1 MSEVKFDRSR
11 TAWISR
17 GFETLAA
24 GKADDPRSF
33 DVLIVGSGY
42 GGAIA
47 AELPR
52 HIRFGRKN
60 EGRWILRTQ
69 SGRHPETI
77 DDLAR

>member
-17 GFETLAA
+17 GFEALAA
-24 GKADDPRSF
+24 DTPDDPQSF

-47 AELPR
+47 ADTLTTYQHGIGYVLDVVVLER
-52 HIRFGRKN
+52 G
-60 EGRWILRTQ
+60 
-69 SGRHPETI
+69 S
-77 DDLAR
+77 